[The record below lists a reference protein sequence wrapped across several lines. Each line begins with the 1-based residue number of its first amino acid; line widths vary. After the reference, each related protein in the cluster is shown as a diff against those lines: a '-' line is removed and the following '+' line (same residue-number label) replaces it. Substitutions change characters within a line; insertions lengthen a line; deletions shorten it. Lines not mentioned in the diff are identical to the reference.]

1 VSTKNENPLA
11 NDEYSV
17 DIFGATLTRSKFVKG
32 AGGMIVGVALV
43 GSGLGAR
50 AAKAATTT
58 ATASTPA
65 VPLLPGTAHS
75 PDPSQY
81 GAWFTINPDN
91 TIWMHTGRAEM
102 GQGSASTALAQIAAE
117 EFNVQYST
125 ITQVFMGDTDRTPD
139 GGGSFGYMGLGG
151 PNIRN
156 AAAYTYQALL
166 SLASTQLGVP
176 VANLTVT
183 NGVISGGGKQVTYG
197 QLVSGQ
203 QLKLTIPVFGDPTSF
218 LGLFVIGGPPVKPPS
233 QYQIVGQSIPMRTIP
248 PIVSGT
254 ATYVG
259 DVRLDGMVHGR
270 PVHPPTIGAQLV
282 SVGTLDKKQFPNT
295 QVVVKGNFV
304 GVVDPV
310 EYTAIE
316 AASTLARSTKWTSWE
331 GLPGS
336 GNTFKFMRTMDWTSI
351 PPSYGVN
358 VGNINAG
365 LASAAKTFSATYEF
379 PFAKHAGIGPTCAV
393 ADCRADGTVWVHAH
407 GQNVSQGRAQFA
419 KMLGVPLDNVTVRWY
434 DGSGQYGRGN
444 GGNTGAEEEAVIL
457 SKAVGKPVRVQWGR
471 QDDMAWSTQHAP
483 VISDVRAGLD
493 ANGNVVAFD
502 ARFYQ
507 PGVQDDRPVGAVLA
521 GLPHQ
526 DAPTAT
532 GPEQYKTLVNPVSDT
547 WLYTKVPNALQT
559 GFGTYQIG
567 QTTPS
572 DPSYNQQIGMR
583 THSMRT
589 PQQRQQNFAQESMM
603 SELAAI
609 ANMDPIDFRIQ
620 NTNDK
625 RLINVLNE
633 VKSQSGWTS
642 RPSPNP
648 TASTAGSK
656 KALIGQGCAAMN
668 RGAYWACVAHVSVD
682 PHTGKVRVLDITTVA
697 DVGLVVNPRQLK
709 RMAEGGA
716 VMGTSEALHEQVVFN
731 KGAITSV
738 DWVTFPILRF
748 TELPKITVIVLP
760 NPSGASAPGGGGE
773 GPNGF
778 VAAAIANAIFDA
790 TGRQPRRVPFL
801 PGYIRNLLAT

>member
-1 VSTKNENPLA
+1 VSVENDNKTANEGY
-11 NDEYSV
+11 EV
-17 DIFGATLTRSKFVKG
+17 DVFGATLTRSRFVKG
-32 AGGMIVGVALV
+32 AGGMIVGVTLV

-50 AAKAATTT
+50 TAAAATTAPT
-58 ATASTPA
+58 

-91 TIWMHTGRAEM
+91 TIWMRTGRGEM

-117 EFNVQYST
+117 ELNVPYSA
-125 ITQVFMGDTDRTPD
+125 ITQVFMADTDRTPD

-176 VANLTVT
+176 VANLSVT
-183 NGVISGGGKQVTYG
+183 NGVISGGGKQVSYG

-218 LGLFVIGGPPVKPPS
+218 LGLFVIGNPPLKPVS

-248 PIVSGT
+248 PIVSGS

-259 DVRLDGMVHGR
+259 DVRVEGMLHGR
-270 PVHPPTIGAQLV
+270 PVHPPAIGAKLV

-295 QVVVKGNFV
+295 QVVVKGSFV

-316 AASTLARSTKWTSWE
+316 AASNLARTTKWTSWE

-336 GNTFKFMRTMDWTSI
+336 GNTFSFMRTMDWKTI
-351 PPSYGVN
+351 PPTYGVN
-358 VGNINAG
+358 VGNVDTG

-379 PFAKHAGIGPTCAV
+379 PTAKHAGIGPTCAV

-419 KMLGVPLDNVTVRWY
+419 KMLGIPLDNVTVRWY
-434 DGSGQYGRGN
+434 DGSGHYGRSN
-444 GGNTGAEEEAVIL
+444 GGNTGAEEEAIIL
-457 SKAVGKPVRVQWGR
+457 SKAVGKPVRVQWMR
-471 QDDMAWSTQHAP
+471 QDDMAWSTQHPPAL
-483 VISDVRAGLD
+483 SDLRAGLD
-493 ANGNVVAFD
+493 STGKVVAFD

-507 PGVQDDRPVGAVLA
+507 PPGQDDRPVGALLA
-521 GLPHQ
+521 GLPTE

-532 GPEQYKTLVNPVSDT
+532 GPAQYKTATTSVSDT

-559 GFGTYQIG
+559 GFGTYQMG
-567 QTTPS
+567 TTTPS
-572 DPSYNQQIGMR
+572 DPTFNQQIGLR
-583 THSMRT
+583 GHSMRT
-589 PQQRQQNFAQESMM
+589 PEQRQQNFAQESMM
-603 SELAAI
+603 SELAAMVG
-609 ANMDPIDFRIQ
+609 MDPIEFRIA

-633 VKSQSGWTS
+633 VRSQSGWET
-642 RPSPNP
+642 RPSPNSKAA
-648 TASTAGSK
+648 TTGST
-656 KALIGQGCAAMN
+656 ALIGQGVSAMN
-668 RGAYWACVAHVSVD
+668 RGAYWACVVHVSVV
-682 PHTGKVRVLDITTVA
+682 PKTGRVKVLDVTTVA
-697 DVGLVVNPRQLK
+697 DVGLVVNPKQLK

-731 KGAITSV
+731 KSAITSV

-748 TELPKITVIVLP
+748 MELPKINVVVLP
-760 NPSGASAPGGGGE
+760 NPSGATAPGGGGE

-778 VAAAIANAIFDA
+778 IAAAIANAIFDA
-790 TGRQPRRVPFL
+790 TGRQPRRVPFT
-801 PGYIRNLLAT
+801 PKYIRSVLA